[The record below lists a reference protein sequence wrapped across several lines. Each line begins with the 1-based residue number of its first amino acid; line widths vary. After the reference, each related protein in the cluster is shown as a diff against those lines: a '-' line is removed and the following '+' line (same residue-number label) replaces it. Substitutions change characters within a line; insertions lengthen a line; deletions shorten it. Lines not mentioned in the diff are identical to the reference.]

1 MKLSEIEKMSSE
13 ELNKLYAEEK
23 RYGDTSLLIS
33 LRVEMRKRLKKEGLL
48 K

>member
-13 ELNKLYAEEK
+13 ELNKLYSEEK
-23 RYGDTSLLIS
+23 RYGDSSLLIS
-33 LRVEMRKRLKKEGLL
+33 LRVEMRKRLAKEGLL